1 MAHLKVNSQ
10 AMKQTAAS
18 MKQICDS
25 LRTISESVDGAKQGL
40 QAGSENFLFGMEGKL
55 GVYHQKIIEEAAKMD
70 SLAAALD
77 YIAEQYQTCEQ
88 KLCQTTRTEQSY
100 ADTTGSRSVEKPKTE
115 NWLDTIRLWIKWL
128 REEGGKAIAKAVE
141 RAQDKYMQG
150 QVFALL
156 DQKQFN
162 KETWENASVEERK
175 AILNALMYEVGRV
188 MGVSISGDIE
198 FESLGEGS
206 RGVYRRK
213 SNTIRINVDRLG
225 EAGSYEL
232 VQTIIHE
239 MRHAYQH
246 AVVEHP
252 ENFHVTQETVE
263 QWRNNFKYYRSS
275 EKYGYDSYV
284 TQPVE
289 YDAKNFAK
297 QYGDLSQKE
306 PDYAGSWG

>member
-40 QAGSENFLFGMEGKL
+40 QAGSENFLSGIERKL
-55 GVYHQKIIEEAAKMD
+55 GVYHQKIIEEAAQMD

-100 ADTTGSRSVEKPKTE
+100 ADTTGNRSEEKPKE
-115 NWLDTIRLWIKWL
+115 NWLDTIKRWIERL
-128 REEGGKAIAKAVE
+128 REENDKRSAKAAE

-150 QVFALL
+150 QVFDLL
-156 DQKQFN
+156 DQKQF
-162 KETWENASVEERK
+162 KKRTWKKASVEERK
-175 AILNALMYEVGRV
+175 SILNAFMREVSRI
-188 MGVSISGDIE
+188 MGISISGDIE
-198 FESLGEGS
+198 FASLGENT
-206 RGVYRRK
+206 RGGYTSE
-213 SNTIRINVDRLG
+213 SNSIRINVDRLG
-225 EAGSYEL
+225 EAGSYAL
-232 VQTIIHE
+232 IQTIIHE

-246 AVVEHP
+246 QVVEHP
-252 ENFHVTQETVE
+252 ENFSVTQETVE
-263 QWRNNFKYYRSS
+263 QWRNNFEHYRSMS
-275 EKYGYDSYV
+275 EYGYDSYV
-284 TQPVE
+284 TQPIE
-289 YDAKNFAK
+289 YDAKKFAK
-297 QYGDLSQKE
+297 QYGDVFSYK